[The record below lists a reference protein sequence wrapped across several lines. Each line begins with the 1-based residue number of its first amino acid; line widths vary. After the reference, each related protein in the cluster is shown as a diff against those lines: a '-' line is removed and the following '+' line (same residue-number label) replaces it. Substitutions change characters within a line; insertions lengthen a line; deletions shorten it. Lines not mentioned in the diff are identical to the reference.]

1 MKNRG
6 SYFLILICCVC
17 LAFTGGLF
25 IGRNANHAPIQI
37 STAPTRS
44 PDTQKDPVSTA
55 DPALPKDK
63 ININTANVQQLQT
76 LPGIGPTLAQRI
88 IDYRIANGSYSD
100 VADLLNVSGIGAGR
114 LEAILDYI
122 TVGG

>member
-6 SYFLILICCVC
+6 SYCLLLICCVC

-25 IGRNANHAPIQI
+25 IGRNANHSPVQLSTVPASDIQN
-37 STAPTRS
+37 
-44 PDTQKDPVSTA
+44 QPVSTA
-55 DPALPKDK
+55 DPVLPEDR
-63 ININTANVQQLQT
+63 ININTATAGQLQK

-88 IDYRIANGSYSD
+88 IDYRTANGAFHT
-100 VADLLNVSGIGAGR
+100 VADLLNVSGIGAGK

-122 TVGG
+122 TAGG

>member
-88 IDYRIANGSYSD
+88 IDYREAHGPFTSPAQLIL
-100 VADLLNVSGIGAGR
+100 VEGIGEKR
-114 LEAILDYI
+114 LADIIGLI
-122 TVGG
+122 TTE